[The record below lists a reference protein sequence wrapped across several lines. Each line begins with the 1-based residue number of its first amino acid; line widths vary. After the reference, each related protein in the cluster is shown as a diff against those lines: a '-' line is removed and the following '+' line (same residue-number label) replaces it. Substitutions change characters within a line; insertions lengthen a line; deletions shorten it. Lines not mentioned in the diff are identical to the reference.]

1 MSVKDA
7 IQIGIQLIKLAITIV
22 LAVKVIEFMN
32 QLSLAR

>member
-1 MSVKDA
+1 MPVKDA

-22 LAVKVIEFMN
+22 LATKVIEFMN

>member
-1 MSVKDA
+1 MSVKDG

-22 LAVKVIEFMN
+22 LAIKVIEFMN